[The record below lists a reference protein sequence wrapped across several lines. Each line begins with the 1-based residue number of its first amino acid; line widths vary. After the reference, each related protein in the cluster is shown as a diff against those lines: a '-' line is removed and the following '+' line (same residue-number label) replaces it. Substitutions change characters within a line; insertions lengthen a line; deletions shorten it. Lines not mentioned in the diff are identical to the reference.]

1 MRADAICED
10 LSVSG
15 RSSPFCGDMSA
26 QSGIT
31 ASNQYAHD
39 CACLLSQ
46 EQLRVINMPTIVS
59 PQSLLGIHGVEMN
72 CIGNKASYTLALD
85 FAYSSEQL
93 FTNVIG

>member
-1 MRADAICED
+1 METFLLQAGVLRFLEIC
-10 LSVSG
+10 
-15 RSSPFCGDMSA
+15 
-26 QSGIT
+26 
-31 ASNQYAHD
+31 H
-39 CACLLSQ
+39 LSQ
-46 EQLRVINMPTIVS
+46 EQLRTINTPTIVS